1 MENREELLYTYA
13 CEKFEQQKYDEA
25 LEAFILLYGKG
36 YERDWIKNS
45 IYQCYVDGNESQ
57 FRSVFELHAKGI
69 KVNYEDCKIDFV
81 PYKDGQYY
89 MFDKEIQQFI
99 GIFSIDDFMQTEP
112 DPLLKQK
119 EFSAITVAAGWD
131 WRRLNSILIK
141 AEKQRVYLVC
151 EDIDKCAAFYKI
163 PELEP
168 YTKNIWIFPN
178 ISSLQEYF
186 HDHTAEYLPG
196 IWYGDEEDRIK
207 LEKMIQEEHEY
218 RLTPEG
224 RNTDRI
230 LLTIAIPT
238 YHRGHLL
245 LQRMSNLQK
254 LPYDAEIEFTVSKN
268 GTEIYQ
274 AEYDKASQIKDAR
287 LQYFDHNKDLKYELN
302 WLYSIQMA
310 HGKYVLLVSDEDDV
324 IPEAIEHYLAL
335 LRDNPNVNLVRARTK
350 FQYCMIDKRAYGKK
364 GIDALRLCFMGQNYL
379 SGLIVRRKDFMQC
392 HFEQLER
399 YSDNAFYQTY
409 PHEWWCVSLN
419 KIGDYI
425 QEPVE
430 LIDEQDSMAKEEWG
444 YKDDVDADMIVPVYA
459 TYEARIKQMKGEIEF
474 LKIMLSDDE
483 EMLVQGM
490 AAVMGKIDILFGIAR
505 VRKYDVEHYEDRLKE
520 YVEICMDAI
529 MNFNLD
535 GQTTKGLLI
544 YLQELYIELLKEH
557 SDLLEE
563 EKNNK

>member
-1 MENREELLYTYA
+1 
-13 CEKFEQQKYDEA
+13 
-25 LEAFILLYGKG
+25 
-36 YERDWIKNS
+36 
-45 IYQCYVDGNESQ
+45 
-57 FRSVFELHAKGI
+57 
-69 KVNYEDCKIDFV
+69 
-81 PYKDGQYY
+81 
-89 MFDKEIQQFI
+89 
-99 GIFSIDDFMQTEP
+99 
-112 DPLLKQK
+112 
-119 EFSAITVAAGWD
+119 
-131 WRRLNSILIK
+131 
-141 AEKQRVYLVC
+141 
-151 EDIDKCAAFYKI
+151 
-163 PELEP
+163 
-168 YTKNIWIFPN
+168 
-178 ISSLQEYF
+178 
-186 HDHTAEYLPG
+186 
-196 IWYGDEEDRIK
+196 
-207 LEKMIQEEHEY
+207 
-218 RLTPEG
+218 
-224 RNTDRI
+224 
-230 LLTIAIPT
+230 
-238 YHRGHLL
+238 
-245 LQRMSNLQK
+245 
-254 LPYDAEIEFTVSKN
+254 
-268 GTEIYQ
+268 
-274 AEYDKASQIKDAR
+274 
-287 LQYFDHNKDLKYELN
+287 
-302 WLYSIQMA
+302 MA